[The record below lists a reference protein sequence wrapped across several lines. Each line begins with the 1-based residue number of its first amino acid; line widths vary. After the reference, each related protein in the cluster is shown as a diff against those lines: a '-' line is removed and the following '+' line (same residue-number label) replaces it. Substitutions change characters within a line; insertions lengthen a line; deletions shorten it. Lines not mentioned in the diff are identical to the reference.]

1 MYLPRILSHSFSFD
15 SKREAGFSIEFLG
28 KAHAFYREL
37 DNQLDDRLLDRLDNQ
52 TIRNSLK
59 VRQFESSKF
68 ELVLVFFEQK
78 KSNQASFFGS
88 GSFTSNLLDNGNWKQ
103 TSVFLFSSDRQKF
116 WRANDPPWLF
126 ILERQVRHEPV
137 DFFGL
142 LSFLTRKPLRSL
154 PSP

>member
-28 KAHAFYREL
+28 KAHTLYQEL

-78 KSNQASFFGS
+78 KSNQTSFFGS
-88 GSFTSNLLDNGNWKQ
+88 GSFSSNLLDNGN
-103 TSVFLFSSDRQKF
+103 
-116 WRANDPPWLF
+116 
-126 ILERQVRHEPV
+126 
-137 DFFGL
+137 
-142 LSFLTRKPLRSL
+142 
-154 PSP
+154 